1 MFRNNY
7 HKLNDNTVDL
17 ELTDIII
24 EESKL
29 DDIIE
34 ESKLNGDIIE
44 ESKLTEIMSIEEIY
58 NITTNNKKPKYIFIF
73 NSKTKLLT
81 KHTDIMF
88 KIAEYIDF
96 ELASRSTYWY
106 YEGNTNIELVC
117 ISVESN
123 EEIYTEIF
131 DLLETLSNVKTVR
144 IAAITTE
151 VDDNKFKQY
160 IQSLI
165 SIDHINNIEIYSEN
179 QSVYSDFITFEG
191 CKWVKSFNSNISN
204 KLNYYKN

>member
-7 HKLNDNTVDL
+7 HKLNDNNVDL

-29 DDIIE
+29 DDNIIE

-117 ISVESN
+117 INVESN

-144 IAAITTE
+144 LAAITTE

-165 SIDHINNIEIYSEN
+165 SIDHINNIEVYSEN
-179 QSVYSDFITFEG
+179 QSVYSDFIIFEG
-191 CKWVKSFNSNISN
+191 CK
-204 KLNYYKN
+204 